1 MVSARLKGV
10 AVLLAV
16 FALGSAAG
24 GGGAYAWLRGDDIS
38 GSDEQRGLRNP
49 RRLRA
54 LERSLDLT
62 PTQREQV
69 RAILAQSGD
78 RRRQLA
84 QEMFERCGDG
94 LRAQHEAVSTQIRA
108 VLTPAQRERYDVIDA
123 RQRERFPFGG
133 AMGGGRRR
141 GPRGPEGL

>member
-16 FALGSAAG
+16 FALGSVAG
-24 GGGAYAWLRGDDIS
+24 GGGAYAWLRRDDIS
-38 GSDEQRGLRNP
+38 GAEEQRGLRNP

-94 LRAQHEAVSTQIRA
+94 LRAQHDAVSAQIRA
-108 VLTPAQRERYDVIDA
+108 VLTPVQRERYDLIDA
-123 RQRERFPFGG
+123 QQRERLPFGG
-133 AMGGGRRR
+133 AIGGGRRR
-141 GPRGPEGL
+141 GAEGR